1 MLAALLGLLCA
12 DLATAAV
19 TIDTGQIEGTAQDG
33 MTVYL
38 GIPFAAPPVGDLR
51 WRAPQPAA
59 RWTGVKSANAFAPAC
74 TGGGSPSGIRRQA
87 TGRGNAPA
95 PAQGQPARGRQ
106 GGGPGAGRQG
116 GPPAGARQGGP
127 PGGGSS
133 EDCLYLNV
141 WTPATGTTERLPVM
155 VWIYGGGFVGGSTAG
170 ALTTGERL
178 ASKGVIVV
186 SVAYRVGPLGYL
198 AHPGLSA
205 ESKDR
210 VSGNYGVLD
219 MIGGLQWVKKNI
231 GAFGGDPGKVT
242 IFGESAGGIAVSM
255 LSASPLAKGLFHGA
269 ISQSGGSFG
278 PPSLP
283 ALPGENMLLKKDAE
297 RLGQEFATK
306 AGAASVADLRKL
318 SAAQVTAAATGSEG
332 ITWPVIDGHVIP
344 DDQYKLYQ
352 AGRFN
357 DTPILVGYN
366 SDEGLSF
373 GVPPTPDAYRQAT
386 RQRYGPYADRL
397 LAAYPT
403 DPDKVSK
410 TARDLTRDAA
420 FGWATWSWARLQARH
435 GKGKAYLYY
444 FDQHPDYPADSPN
457 AGRGSAHGSEIP
469 YVFQHLPATA
479 TESDKA
485 ISEAMAVHWTNFA
498 KQGDPNGPG
507 VPAWPAY
514 DDRDPRSMYF
524 SQTANVGPVPS
535 LASMKVLDEYF
546 TWRRTAEGT
555 KFGTSG
561 QR

>member
-1 MLAALLGLLCA
+1 MRYLATSKNATLSALLVGVLGTS
-12 DLATAAV
+12 LAMSAV
-19 TIDTGQIEGTAQDG
+19 TVDSGQVDGTAQDG

-51 WRAPQPAA
+51 WRPPQPAEK
-59 RWTGVKSANAFAPAC
+59 WTGVKTTTAFAPGC
-74 TGGGSPSGIRRQA
+74 TGGGSPSGIRNQA
-87 TGRGNAPA
+87 AAKGKAPEAPA
-95 PAQGQPARGRQ
+95 AAKGKAKQ
-106 GGGPGAGRQG
+106 GGGPPGR
-116 GPPAGARQGGP
+116 
-127 PGGGSS
+127 GSS

-141 WTPATGTTERLPVM
+141 WTPAKSANDRLPVM

-186 SVAYRVGPLGYL
+186 SVAYRVGPFGYL

-205 ESKDR
+205 ESKDH

-219 MIGGLQWVKKNI
+219 LIAGLQWVKKNI
-231 GAFGGDPGKVT
+231 AAFGGDPGKVT

-255 LSASPLAKGLFHGA
+255 LCASPLAKGLFHGA
-269 ISQSGGSFG
+269 ISESGGSFG

-283 ALPGENMLLKKDAE
+283 ALPGENMLMMKDAE
-297 RLGQEFATK
+297 RLGQEFAAK

-318 SAAQVTAAATGSEG
+318 TAADIVAAAGGSEG
-332 ITWPVIDGHVIP
+332 ITWPVIDGHVLP
-344 DDQYKLYQ
+344 DDQYKMYE
-352 AGRFN
+352 AKRFN

-397 LAAYPT
+397 LTAYPT
-403 DPDKVSK
+403 DPDRVSK

-420 FGWATWSWARLQARH
+420 FGWATWSWARLQAKN

-457 AGRGSAHGSEIP
+457 AGRGSAHGSEIQ
-469 YVFQHLPATA
+469 YVFQHLPGNA
-479 TESDKA
+479 TESDKS
-485 ISEAMAVHWTNFA
+485 ISETMATYWTNFA
-498 KQGDPNGPG
+498 KKGDPNGPG

-514 DDRDPRSMYF
+514 NDRDPESMYF
-524 SQTANVGPVPS
+524 SQTAKVGPVPS
-535 LASMKVLDEYF
+535 LTSMKVLDDYF
-546 TWRRTAEGT
+546 TWRRTAEGM